1 MSPTPLHH
9 ERIASLIRKQI
20 EEGLLK
26 KGDRIPGEPQLAKHF
41 QVSRPTVARA
51 LKTLAD
57 ENLLMRR
64 NGSGTYVTYQAEKK
78 IQSGPY
84 TMGLLIPELGDIE
97 IFEPIAQS
105 ITEAAK
111 KHGHILLHAESGD
124 YRKPGW
130 EKRILSVCRD
140 YVKRQ
145 VQGVFYAPIEGTPAM
160 DATNQKVQRF
170 FAEANVP
177 VVLLDRDYEHF
188 PRRSPH
194 DLVGFDNFL
203 AAFLLT
209 EHLIRKGSR
218 RIVFFAQPHSAA
230 TVDQRMTGW
239 REACL
244 LHHVPANSEPAT
256 IIADPRDRLT
266 IKDHLARTKPN
277 GILCAND
284 QTAALLLETLT
295 ALKIR
300 VPEDIRVAGIDDA
313 RSAQLARVPLTTARQ
328 PCAAIGI
335 CSFDMLLSRIKHPE
349 LPHRI
354 MRLAP
359 EMVFRQS
366 TR

>member
-1 MSPTPLHH
+1 MTPSPLHH
-9 ERIASLIRKQI
+9 QRIAVLIRKQI
-20 EEGLLK
+20 EDGLLK
-26 KGDRIPGEPQLAKHF
+26 KGDRLPGEPQLANHF
-41 QVSRPTVARA
+41 QVSRPTIARA
-51 LKTLAD
+51 LKTLCD
-57 ENLLMRR
+57 ESLIMRR
-64 NGSGTYVTYQAEKK
+64 NGSGTYVTYLAEKK
-78 IQSGPY
+78 KESGPY
-84 TMGLLIPELGDIE
+84 IMGLLIPELGDIE
-97 IFEPIAQS
+97 IFEPIARS
-105 ITEAAK
+105 ISETAQNS
-111 KHGHILLHAESGD
+111 GHSVLHAASGD

-130 EKRILSVCRD
+130 EKRILAVCRD
-140 YVKRQ
+140 YLKRQ

-160 DATNQKVQRF
+160 DSTNQKVLRLF
-170 FAEANVP
+170 SEADVP

-256 IIADPRDRLT
+256 IIADPRDLLT

-284 QTAALLLETLT
+284 QTAALLLESLAT
-295 ALKIR
+295 LKIR

-328 PCAAIGI
+328 PCAAIGQ
-335 CSFDMLLSRIKHPE
+335 CSFEMLLSRIKHPE

-359 EMVFRQS
+359 EIVFRQS
-366 TR
+366 TQ

>member
-1 MSPTPLHH
+1 MNPSPLHH
-9 ERIASLIRKQI
+9 ERITVLIRKQI
-20 EEGLLK
+20 VDGLLK
-26 KGDRIPGEPQLAKHF
+26 NGDRLPGEPQLAKHF
-41 QVSRPTVARA
+41 HVSRPTVARA
-51 LKTLAD
+51 LKTLCH
-57 ENLLMRR
+57 ENLLVRR
-64 NGSGTYVTYQAEKK
+64 DGSGTYVTYQATRKTLH
-78 IQSGPY
+78 GPY
-84 TMGLLIPELGDIE
+84 VMGLLIPELGDIE
-97 IFEPIAQS
+97 IFEPIARS
-105 ITEAAK
+105 IAAAAEQGGHTIL
-111 KHGHILLHAESGD
+111 HGESSG
-124 YRKPGW
+124 YRKPDW

-140 YVKRQ
+140 YLKKN
-145 VQGVFYAPIEGTPAM
+145 VQGVIFAPIEGTPAM
-160 DATNQKVQRF
+160 DATNQKVLRLF
-170 FAEANVP
+170 SEADVP

-203 AAFLLT
+203 ASFLLT

-218 RIVFFAQPHSAA
+218 RIAFFAQPHSAA

-295 ALKIR
+295 ALNIR

-328 PCAAIGI
+328 PCAAIGQ
-335 CSFDMLLSRIKHPE
+335 CAFEMLLSRINHPDM
-349 LPHRI
+349 PHRI

-359 EMVFRQS
+359 EMVFRYS
-366 TR
+366 TQ

>member
-1 MSPTPLHH
+1 MTPSPLYH
-9 ERIASLIRKQI
+9 ERNATQIRKQI
-20 EEGLLK
+20 VDGLLK

-51 LKTLAD
+51 LKTLCD
-57 ENLLMRR
+57 DHLLVRR
-64 NGSGTYVTYQAEKK
+64 NGSGTYVIYQAEKK
-78 IQSGPY
+78 IRRGPY
-84 TMGLLIPELGDIE
+84 VMGLLVPELGDIE
-97 IFEPIAQS
+97 IFEPIVQS
-105 ITEAAK
+105 IRESAQK
-111 KHGHILLHAESGD
+111 SGHTLLHAESGD

-130 EKRILSVCRD
+130 EKRILAVCRE
-140 YVKRQ
+140 YLKGHA
-145 VQGVFYAPIEGTPAM
+145 QGVFYAPIEGTPAM
-160 DATNQKVQRF
+160 DATNQKVLRC
-170 FAEANVP
+170 FAEADVP

-244 LHHVPANSEPAT
+244 LHHVPANSEPAI
-256 IIADPRDRLT
+256 IIADPRDRVT

-284 QTAALLLETLT
+284 QTAALLLESLA

-328 PCAAIGI
+328 PCAAIGQ
-335 CSFDMLLSRIKHPE
+335 CSFDMLLSRINHPD

-366 TR
+366 TQ